1 MVFLTAL
8 WLPILLAAV
17 AVFVA
22 SSILHMVVRHHRSDY
37 KAMPGE
43 DSVLATMRE
52 NRVAPGYYSMP
63 HCVDFKDLE
72 KPEVQERFKQGP
84 VALVTVMPSGVPSM
98 GKPLTIW
105 FVFCLVIS
113 GVVAYLTGRVLGPGA
128 EYLTVFRVAGT
139 AALLGYA
146 GAEAT
151 QSIWRGMPWSVTIKN
166 LVDGLVYALVT
177 AGVFGWLW
185 PSS

>member
-1 MVFLTAL
+1 MVYLAAL

-22 SSILHMVVRHHRSDY
+22 SSILHMVVGHHRSDY

-43 DSVLATMRE
+43 GAVLAAMRE
-52 NRVAPGYYSMP
+52 NGVSPGYYSMP
-63 HCVDFKDLE
+63 HCTDMKELQE
-72 KPEVQERFKQGP
+72 PEVQEKFKKGP

-98 GKPLTIW
+98 GKSLALW

-113 GVVAYLTGRVLGPGA
+113 VIVAYLTGRTLGPGT
-128 EYLTVFRVAGT
+128 EYLEVFRVAGT
-139 AALLGYA
+139 AALLGYV
-146 GAEAT
+146 GAEVT
-151 QSIWRGMPWSVTIKN
+151 QSIWRGLPWSITLKN
-166 LVDGLVYALVT
+166 LLDGLVYSLVT

-185 PSS
+185 PS